1 MSVVIGMHTTHP
13 IRSNSFEFEEKAI
26 VLKAMRP
33 GAGAA
38 GAAGAAPALPASQ
51 PQLPPVAAVAA
62 VAAVE
67 PSPAP
72 TVSTVSAVSA
82 VSAVPAIPAIP
93 ASLLGTSFSMP
104 WVQREFTTH
113 QAEGR
118 EDGDDAKL
126 GMSLKETSYH

>member
-1 MSVVIGMHTTHP
+1 MHTTHP

-67 PSPAP
+67 PSPAL
-72 TVSTVSAVSA
+72 TVSTVSA

>member
-72 TVSTVSAVSA
+72 TVSTVSAV
-82 VSAVPAIPAIP
+82 PAIPAIP
-93 ASLLGTSFSMP
+93 VSLLGTSFSMP

>member
-1 MSVVIGMHTTHP
+1 MHTTHP

-33 GAGAA
+33 GA

>member
-1 MSVVIGMHTTHP
+1 MSVVIGMHTTRP

-38 GAAGAAPALPASQ
+38 GAAGAAPALSASQ

-72 TVSTVSAVSA
+72 TVSTVSA

-118 EDGDDAKL
+118 EDGESWGCL
-126 GMSLKETSYH
+126 

>member
-1 MSVVIGMHTTHP
+1 
-13 IRSNSFEFEEKAI
+13 
-26 VLKAMRP
+26 
-33 GAGAA
+33 
-38 GAAGAAPALPASQ
+38 
-51 PQLPPVAAVAA
+51 
-62 VAAVE
+62 
-67 PSPAP
+67 
-72 TVSTVSAVSA
+72 VSTVSA

-93 ASLLGTSFSMP
+93 VSLLGTSFSMP